1 MFARDALSGTRAPW
15 LVYLAGFLA
24 CLLLPYAGFSGF
36 VVHQLQTFCYTAIA
50 VIGLNLLL
58 GFSGQM
64 SLGHAGFFAIGAYGS
79 AITSLKLNWPIY
91 LSIPFGTAL
100 SFFAGALVG
109 VFALRTRGLY
119 LAMTTLAFGF
129 IVDIAAQRWV
139 DLTGGTMG
147 LMLIPQVGG
156 SSMSSA
162 SFNYLALC
170 LVCLLLVQ
178 MAADFISETASGRSL
193 RALRESEI
201 FAASVGLNVP
211 IWRAATFAFGSA
223 CAGLAGSLFAHQSG
237 FIGSDA
243 FTVRLSV
250 ALLIAAVIG
259 GLGTRS
265 GPLLGTAILLV
276 IVETIAGQ
284 EKFGLIIYGL
294 ILLFVLLIFPEGA
307 AGAIGRLSSKFAS
320 GAKSIVYNVTKLG
333 LPFNQFNGLQLEVK
347 GLVKKYH
354 GVTAVDSVSFKVKA
368 GSIHGLIGP
377 NGAGKST
384 VINVIAGVYR
394 HDGGS
399 VILGDHD
406 LGFKGTAQR
415 ASLGLARTF
424 QNLQL
429 IQAITVAENV
439 MLGFKPRRSFARSF
453 FDWLSLKGCE
463 RADFEDAL
471 SVLQFLGIAD
481 TAKKLPGEISFG
493 HRKLVELARAI
504 AQQPVVLLL
513 DEPIAGLNTAEAK
526 KIAEVVRQLKSLGVT
541 ILLVEHN
548 MEFVMSLCDEVSVL
562 HYGRLIATGTPAE
575 IQANAEVIAAYLGSK
590 GSTDD

>member
-1 MFARDALSGTRAPW
+1 MFASEALAGSRAPW
-15 LVYLAGFLA
+15 IVYFVGFLA
-24 CLLLPYAGFSGF
+24 CLLLPSAGFSGF

-100 SFFAGALVG
+100 SFLAGAVVG

-129 IVDIAAQRWV
+129 IVDITAQRWV

-156 SSMSSA
+156 RSMSDA
-162 SFNYLALC
+162 AFNFLALC
-170 LVCLLLVQ
+170 LACLLLVQ

-211 IWRAATFAFGSA
+211 VWRAATFAVGSA

-307 AGAIGRLSSKFAS
+307 AGATGRLSSKFAS
-320 GAKSIVYNVTKLG
+320 GAKSIVNSFGQVG
-333 LPFNQFNGLQLEVK
+333 LPFNKFHGLPLEVK
-347 GLVKKYH
+347 ELVKKYQ
-354 GVTAVDSVSFKVKA
+354 GVTAVDRVSFKVKA

-399 VILGDHD
+399 VIGDSD
-406 LGFKGTAQR
+406 LGLKGTAER
-415 ASLGLARTF
+415 AKLGLARTF

-439 MLGFKPRRSFARSF
+439 MLGFKRRRSLVRTF
-453 FDWLSLKGCE
+453 FDWVSLKGCE

-471 SVLQFLGIAD
+471 RVLQFLGIDD
-481 TAKKLPGEISFG
+481 TAQKLPGEISFG

-504 AQQPVVLLL
+504 GQEPVVLLL
-513 DEPIAGLNTAEAK
+513 DEPIAGLNTAEAR
-526 KIAEVVRQLKSLGVT
+526 KIAEVIRQLKSLGVT

-548 MEFVMSLCDEVSVL
+548 MEFVMSLCDEVCVL

-575 IQANAEVIAAYLGSK
+575 IQANEEVIAAYLGSK

>member
-1 MFARDALSGTRAPW
+1 LLS
-15 LVYLAGFLA
+15 
-24 CLLLPYAGFSGF
+24 AGFSGF

-79 AITSLKLNWPIY
+79 AITSLRLNWPIY
-91 LSIPFGTAL
+91 LSIPFGTVL
-100 SFFAGALVG
+100 SFLAGAFVG

-156 SSMSSA
+156 NSMSA
-162 SFNYLALC
+162 AAFNYLALC
-170 LVCLLLVQ
+170 LMSLLLVQ
-178 MAADFISETASGRSL
+178 MATDFISETAPGRSL

-201 FAASVGLNVP
+201 FAATVGLNVP

-284 EKFGLIIYGL
+284 EKFGLICYGL
-294 ILLFVLLIFPEGA
+294 ILLFVLLLFPEGA
-307 AGAIGRLSSKFAS
+307 AGALGKLSGNFAS
-320 GAKSIVYNVTKLG
+320 RAKFIGDSVG
-333 LPFNQFNGLQLEVK
+333 QARLPFSQFYGLQLEVK
-347 GLVKKYH
+347 DLVKRYQ
-354 GVTAVDSVSFKVKA
+354 GVTAVDRASFKVKA
-368 GSIHGLIGP
+368 GSVHGLIGP

-384 VINVIAGVYR
+384 VINIIAGVYR

-399 VILGDHD
+399 VILGDVE
-406 LGFKGTAQR
+406 LGSKGTAQR
-415 ASLGLARTF
+415 AKLGLARTF
-424 QNLQL
+424 QNMQL
-429 IQAITVAENV
+429 IQAITVVENV
-439 MLGFKPRRSFARSF
+439 MLGIKPRRSLARTF
-453 FDWLSLKGCE
+453 FDWLSLNGCE
-463 RADFEDAL
+463 RSDIEDAFR
-471 SVLQFLGIAD
+471 VLRFLGIDD
-481 TAKKLPGEISFG
+481 TAQKLPREISFG
-493 HRKLVELARAI
+493 HSKLVELARAI
-504 AQQPVVLLL
+504 AQEPVILLL
-513 DEPIAGLNTAEAK
+513 DEPIAGLNTAEARR
-526 KIAEVVRQLKSLGVT
+526 IAEAIRHLKLLGVT

-575 IQANAEVIAAYLGSK
+575 IQANEAVIAAYLGAK
-590 GSTDD
+590 TSTDD